1 MSKATWVIDPT
12 HSNIGFKVKHL
23 MISTVSGEFT
33 KYAGSVTT
41 EGDSFSGASVE
52 FSAEVDSITTQ
63 NEQRDGHLK
72 SADFFDAANHPAL
85 TFKSTS
91 FKKEDDDEFE
101 MTGDLTLRGVTR
113 SVKLEVEFA
122 GIVQDPYG
130 NTKAGFSLKGKINRK
145 DFGLTWSAVTE
156 AGSIVVSDEIKLA
169 MEVQLVKQA

>member
-33 KYAGSVTT
+33 KYAGTVTT

-72 SADFFDAANHPAL
+72 SADFFDAANHPSL

-101 MTGDLTLRGVTR
+101 MTGDLTLRGITR